1 MGQEVATVKAGLS
14 NAGYVLMA
22 LGTAGLVLSHSA
34 FSPMTVVVA
43 GQVLAIGLMVWA
55 RVTFG
60 GRSFHA
66 TATPTEGDLVTTG
79 PYRFIRHPIYASVCL
94 FAWVSTVGHP
104 SVLSIGLAAAVSLG
118 AAIRIRTEESL
129 LRARYPEYAA
139 YARRTRRLVPFVF

>member
-1 MGQEVATVKAGLS
+1 MKAALS
-14 NAGYVLMA
+14 NVGYVMMA
-22 LGTAGLVLSHSA
+22 FGIAGLVLSHSA
-34 FSPMTVVVA
+34 FSPMAVVVA
-43 GQVLAIGLMVWA
+43 GQALAIGLMIWA

-60 GRSFHA
+60 RRSFHA
-66 TATPTEGDLVTTG
+66 TATPTEGGLVTTG

-94 FAWVSTVGHP
+94 FAWVSAVGNP